1 MERKGLADTVLSSV
15 EERYEWQSFL
25 GLLWVLDV
33 SAVDPV
39 LYQGCMT
46 AAWQL
51 REKSII
57 SRRALMNACG
67 LGFQNSSLELDLLLA
82 ALVRDEVL
90 EPIPSAPFC
99 FRVRAKNWTD
109 PESAYAGDG
118 RSALVGAVRQEQSQ
132 RFRIL
137 GELGQ
142 VLSTRA
148 LSEKRRREIRMEI
161 ARVREIYDATWLE
174 LANAIGG
181 DRATVIRRWIE
192 GSTEPLIQQ
201 LELPLGN
208 DGISDREGEER
219 CNK

>member
-1 MERKGLADTVLSSV
+1 MADAVLPSV

-33 SAVDPV
+33 SAVDPM
-39 LYQGCMT
+39 LYQRCLR

-57 SRRALMNACG
+57 SRRALINACG
-67 LGFQNSSLELDLLLA
+67 LGFHDPSLELDLLLA

-99 FRVRAKNWTD
+99 FRVGAKNWTD

-148 LSEKRRREIRMEI
+148 LSGKRQREIRTEI
-161 ARVREIYDATWLE
+161 ARVRDIYEATWLE

-181 DRATVIRRWIE
+181 GRASAIRCRIE
-192 GSTEPLIQQ
+192 RSVEPVIQQ

-208 DGISDREGEER
+208 DRSSDRKGEER